1 MKYVLEI
8 KEEAV
13 FDIKETYLYYEEQK
27 IGLGNRFLDTLETYL
42 ERVQK
47 NPKHYQVKRKPYR
60 EAFIK
65 DFPYLIIYEI
75 EANKVIVYAVFNTW
89 KNPNKKPGKEI
100 K

>member
-1 MKYVLEI
+1 VKYTLEI

-13 FDIKETYLYYEEQK
+13 LDIKEAYLYYEERK
-27 IGLGNRFLDTLETYL
+27 IGLGDRFLDALEIYL
-42 ERVQK
+42 ERVQQY
-47 NPKHYQVKRKPYR
+47 PEHYQIRRKPYR

-75 EANKVIVYAVFNTW
+75 EEVKVIVYAVFNTW
-89 KNPNKKPGKEI
+89 KNPNKKPLK

>member
-8 KEEAV
+8 KEEAI
-13 FDIKETYLYYEEQK
+13 FDIKEAYLYYEEQK
-27 IGLGNRFLDTLETYL
+27 IGLGNRFLYTLETYI

-47 NPKHYQVKRKPYR
+47 NPEHYQVKRKPYR

-75 EANKVIVYAVFNTW
+75 EANKVVVYAIFNTW
-89 KNPNKKPGKEI
+89 KNPNKKPAK

>member
-13 FDIKETYLYYEEQK
+13 FDIKEAYLYYEEQRV
-27 IGLGNRFLDTLETYL
+27 GLGQRFLDNLETYL
-42 ERVQK
+42 ERVLKYPEHFQIK
-47 NPKHYQVKRKPYR
+47 KKPYR

-65 DFPYLIIYEI
+65 DFPFLIIYEI
-75 EANKVIVYAVFNTW
+75 EAPKIIVYAIFNTW
-89 KNPNKKPGKEI
+89 KNPNKKPI

>member
-1 MKYVLEI
+1 MKYTLEI

-13 FDIKETYLYYEEQK
+13 LDIKEAYLYYEERK
-27 IGLGNRFLDTLETYL
+27 IGLGDRFLDTLEIYL
-42 ERVQK
+42 ERVQQY
-47 NPKHYQVKRKPYR
+47 PEHYQIRRKPYR

-75 EANKVIVYAVFNTW
+75 EGAKVIVYAVFNTW
-89 KNPNKKPGKEI
+89 KNPNKKPLK